1 MNSNLKT
8 SMPITRRH
16 ILLGSAA
23 MLAAP
28 AFVRAQDALPDTMRL
43 ILPFPPGN
51 SLDASAR
58 VFAEAYRAATG
69 RNCFVD
75 NKPGAAATIAANE
88 VSRGRPDGS
97 VLLWTTGGHLTT
109 AVLMKKLPYDPIEGF
124 TPVTPAYQTDG
135 FVLATRAG
143 SPFNSV
149 KDVIDA
155 AKRTPGRV
163 SYASAGVGN
172 TTHVVGA
179 LFARSAGVDMLHVPY
194 RGDFLV
200 DLLAGVTDMMFVSPG
215 VIDPLVK
222 SGKLKLLGITG
233 TKRSERIPDLPTFL
247 ESGLKDVDVP
257 AYSALLAPPKMPPA
271 TLAALHE
278 GVVKALR
285 SPAVVS
291 AFSTVGNRVWTL
303 SPQDFKA
310 YLQQELRDLQRILPP
325 LGIQMDA

>member
-1 MNSNLKT
+1 
-8 SMPITRRH
+8 MPITRRN
-16 ILLGSAA
+16 ILLSAA
-23 MLAAP
+23 ATLAAP
-28 AFVRAQDALPDTMRL
+28 AMVRAQEALPETMRL

-58 VFAEAYRAATG
+58 AFAEAYRTASG
-69 RNCFVD
+69 RNCFVE

-88 VSRGRPDGS
+88 VSRAKPDGS

-109 AVLMKKLPYDPIEGF
+109 AVLMKKIPYDPIDGF
-124 TPVTPAYQTDG
+124 TPVTPVYQTDG

-155 AKRTPGRV
+155 ARRSPGRV
-163 SYASAGVGN
+163 SYASAGIGN

-194 RGDFLV
+194 RGDFLT
-200 DLLAGVTDMMFVSPG
+200 DLIAGVTDMMFVSPG

-222 SGKLKLLGITG
+222 GGKLKLLGITG
-233 TKRSERIPDLPTFL
+233 AKRSDRYPDLPAFS
-247 ESGLKDVDVP
+247 ESGLKDIDVP
-257 AYSALLAPPKMPPA
+257 AYSILLAPPKMPPA
-271 TLAALHE
+271 TLAALYE
-278 GVVKALR
+278 GTVKALH
-285 SPAVVS
+285 SPVVAT
-291 AFSTVGNRVWTL
+291 AFTTVGNRVW
-303 SPQDFKA
+303 SMPPQDFKLF
-310 YLQQELRDLQRILPP
+310 LQKELKDLQRILPP